1 MTTTPQKLSA
11 PKKLSRSLLA
21 FLQAETTGGALML
34 LIAAIAM
41 LVANG
46 DLGQWYRSF
55 IEIPIGIELG
65 ALVAAVPLKHFVKD
79 VLMVFFFLVIGMELK
94 REMLEGFLA
103 DRKQILLPLIAA
115 IGGMALPACVF
126 LWVNHDVAA
135 HWHGW
140 AIPSATDIAF
150 AVCVL
155 MLVGKH
161 VPPALKVFLLAI
173 AIFDDLG
180 AILVIAFFYS
190 GAVSLMSLLWVAA
203 GLTALYALNRWQVM
217 ALLPYIVVCVALW
230 FLLHHAGIHTTIA
243 GVAVGMAIPLRDARN
258 PSRSPLSSAMHFLH
272 PWVSFA
278 ILPLFAFTAAGV
290 NLASVNLAA
299 VLAPLPLGVAL
310 GLFVG
315 KQLGI
320 FATTWLL
327 VKSGIAKLPAGTDW
341 LQIYGVALLAGIG
354 FTMSLFIG
362 FLAFDDALMQD
373 QVKLG
378 VITGS
383 LLSAMVGGVV
393 IRMSTRRKP

>member
-1 MTTTPQKLSA
+1 MANASQKS
-11 PKKLSRSLLA
+11 PRSLTA
-21 FLQAETTGGALML
+21 FFKAETTSGALML
-34 LIAAIAM
+34 CVAALAL
-41 LVANG
+41 LVANSG
-46 DLGQWYRSF
+46 ASEWYKAF
-55 IEIPIGIELG
+55 IEAPIALGLG
-65 ALVAAVPLKHFVKD
+65 AWVAAMPLKHFVKD
-79 VLMVFFFLVIGMELK
+79 VLMVFFFLIIGMELK

-115 IGGMALPACVF
+115 VGGMALPACVF

-155 MLVGKH
+155 MLAGKH

-190 GAVSLMSLLWVAA
+190 GAVNLMALLWVAA
-203 GLTALYALNRWQVM
+203 GLMALYALNRWRVM
-217 ALLPYIVVCVALW
+217 ALLPYMVVGLALW
-230 FLLHHAGIHTTIA
+230 FLLHDAGIHTTIA
-243 GVAVGMAIPLRDARN
+243 GVAVGMAIPMRDARN
-258 PSRSPLSSAMHFLH
+258 PSRSPLNAAMHFLH

-290 NLASVNLAA
+290 NLAGVNLAA

-327 VKSGIAKLPAGTDW
+327 VKAGIAKLPSGTNW
-341 LQIYGVALLAGIG
+341 VQIYGVALLAGVG

-362 FLAFDDALMQD
+362 FLAFDDALMQAE
-373 QVKLG
+373 VKLG

-393 IRMSTRRKP
+393 IRLSTQTRAA